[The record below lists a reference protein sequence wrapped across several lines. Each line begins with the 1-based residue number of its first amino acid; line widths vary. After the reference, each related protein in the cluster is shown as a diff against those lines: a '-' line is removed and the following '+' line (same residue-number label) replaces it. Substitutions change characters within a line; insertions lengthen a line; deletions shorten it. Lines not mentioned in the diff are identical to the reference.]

1 MGSRKAE
8 GDIDNEMGTA
18 FLRVLSGIRTS
29 LGEAMMVL
37 LAMSRDVN
45 IAVREMVGMSS
56 GGWLDT
62 PN

>member
-45 IAVREMVGMSS
+45 IAVWEMVGMSS